1 MGESAYLGRTQF
13 EKKTSGFQ
21 AAPDALSTLHQD
33 LGEIETDG
41 FFWNVIALCVIP
53 KKEKNIQK
61 LDPKNKNQK

>member
-41 FFWNVIALCVIP
+41 FF
-53 KKEKNIQK
+53 
-61 LDPKNKNQK
+61 